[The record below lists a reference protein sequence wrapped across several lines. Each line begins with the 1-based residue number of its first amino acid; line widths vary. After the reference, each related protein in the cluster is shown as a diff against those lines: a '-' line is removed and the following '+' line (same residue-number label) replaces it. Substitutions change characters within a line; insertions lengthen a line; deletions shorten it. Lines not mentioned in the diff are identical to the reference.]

1 MKLIKRI
8 FISSSLIL
16 SAISCS
22 STSPSSYH
30 NENHQTVSSS
40 SQKDSNDI
48 LIGIKKPYRN
58 LNDYVRSL
66 THELI
71 SNMNHVKPQS
81 VLAASSFVY
90 IDSNFLTTPNFAKQI
105 QESFIYEFHKVGQSI
120 IEFKSTG
127 FIRILP
133 EGDFALSND
142 YTELKSIQP
151 IDYILM
157 GTLTQLIDGVQVNAK
172 IVGVRS
178 DAVVA
183 AAQIIIP
190 RNVIDNIIPRIPQA
204 KKGQSI
210 KLVK

>member
-8 FISSSLIL
+8 FISYALIL
-16 SAISCS
+16 STISCS
-22 STSPSSYH
+22 STNNIPYN
-30 NENHQTVSSS
+30 NENHKEITPSL
-40 SQKDSNDI
+40 QKNSNGM
-48 LIGIKKPYRN
+48 LIGIKTPYRN
-58 LNDYVRSL
+58 LNDYVRVL

-71 SNMNHVKPQS
+71 SNMNHVKPHS
-81 VLAASSFVY
+81 ILAASSFVY
-90 IDSNFLTTPNFAKQI
+90 IDSNFLSTPNFARQI
-105 QESFIYEFHKVGQSI
+105 QESFIYEFHIVGQSI

-157 GTLTQLIDGVQVNAK
+157 GTLTELMDGVQVNAK

-190 RNVIDNIIPRIPQA
+190 RNVIDNIIPRAPKA
-204 KKGQSI
+204 KKGQNI
-210 KLVK
+210 KLIK